1 LQQSGQKKTRNAE
14 LTKAKILECATR
26 EFSQKGFA
34 GARVSGITKRAGVN
48 INLAYHY
55 FSGKEGLFI
64 AVMERAYKIIRSHH
78 NDVEIRGLDP
88 VEAMETL
95 VRSTFQLFVTHPEI
109 IGLLNAENLHGASHI
124 KKSKEIETLYHPL
137 LEAIEGILERGA
149 KEGKFRPN
157 IDPIDLFISINAEG
171 YMFLSNCH
179 TLGFVLHENLLD
191 PKRIRKREE
200 HIVRVILYF
209 LQYEPSEQ

>member
-1 LQQSGQKKTRNAE
+1 LQRSGQKQTRNAE

-78 NDVEIRGLDP
+78 NDTEIRGLDP
-88 VEAMETL
+88 IEAMEKL
-95 VRSTFQLFVTHPEI
+95 VRSTFQLFLKHPEI

-149 KEGKFRPN
+149 KEGKFRSNVNPV
-157 IDPIDLFISINAEG
+157 DLFISINAEG

-179 TLGFVLHENLLD
+179 TLGFVLNENLLD
-191 PKRIRKREE
+191 PDRIRQREE
-200 HIVRVILYF
+200 HIVKVILYF
-209 LQYEPSEQ
+209 LQFHPPR